1 MKDSF
6 AIWLRWSVK
15 PGRVPEFVAA
25 WEEVTR
31 AMIAQGSYGS
41 ALFEGPD
48 GTFYAMARWPDAK
61 IRRERMTEYL
71 TDSSLLALAD
81 ATEDFF
87 PTLEL
92 KERINMWT
100 QAGDGL

>member
-1 MKDSF
+1 VKDSF

-15 PGRVPEFVAA
+15 PGRVPEFIAA

-31 AMIAQGSYGS
+31 AMLAQGSYGS

-48 GTFYAMARWPDAK
+48 GTFYAMARWPNGK
-61 IRRERMTEYL
+61 MRRDLMTEYL
-71 TDSSLLALAD
+71 TDASLLALAD
-81 ATEDFF
+81 STAEFF

-92 KERINMWT
+92 TERVNMWT
-100 QAGDGL
+100 HVGDGI